1 MTLKVHCPRW
11 ACSLP
16 VEGFVE
22 RFCGKRSVF
31 CLAEMLAVSA
41 EKMVFNFGGLCD
53 GESGTLFLQANGST
67 EGYLYEGKASRR
79 SGLRAGELAKHFSL
93 VASAHWSRSRAAFA
107 PMLSL
112 IAIASALSDWCC
124 SRSLYARRDMSRST
138 RREARSAAIV
148 VQTPAGRIICSVS
161 CPCRFVIWWD
171 ISRCVCSW
179 VRTCWKIR
187 CRVWAS
193 CSWGEIG
200 RRAV

>member
-1 MTLKVHCPRW
+1 
-11 ACSLP
+11 
-16 VEGFVE
+16 
-22 RFCGKRSVF
+22 
-31 CLAEMLAVSA
+31 LAEMLAVPA

-53 GESGTLFLQANGST
+53 GESGTLFLGANGST
-67 EGYLYEGKASRR
+67 EGYLYEGKAFRR
-79 SGLRAGELAKHFSL
+79 SGLCAGSRRNISL
-93 VASAHWSRSRAAFA
+93 VASARWSRSRAAFA

-124 SRSLYARRDMSRST
+124 SRSLYARRDKSRSS
-138 RREARSAAIV
+138 RWEARSATIV
-148 VQTPAGRIICSVS
+148 VLMSVGRIICSVS

-171 ISRCVCSW
+171 ISRCVRSW

-187 CRVWAS
+187 CQVWAS